1 MPALLLKILVD
12 LYLENEDL
20 KRTLHHQ
27 HFVGRMQNVS
37 NSQIEALRVSLDA
50 SRQREAWLENQRQE
64 LIEQLS
70 TVQEE
75 KEKLQQDYNTLQQ
88 ENVQCHAELEDERT
102 DKQMY
107 KQISEQQSASISG
120 SGE

>member
-1 MPALLLKILVD
+1 MPALLLKFLVD

-37 NSQIEALRVSLDA
+37 NSQIEAVRVSLDA
-50 SRQREAWLENQRQE
+50 SRQRGAWLENQRQE

-75 KEKLQQDYNTLQQ
+75 KEKLQQDYNTLQK
-88 ENVQCHAELEDERT
+88 ENVQCRAELEDERK

-107 KQISEQQSASISG
+107 KQISEHQSASISG